1 MMETVERDSMN
12 QYIYFLVRACVTG
25 DSVVLDSDLTSGL
38 SDRLVIQKWKDF
50 MKCESHHRLSV

>member
-38 SDRLVIQKWKDF
+38 SDRLVI
-50 MKCESHHRLSV
+50 